1 MALNSIHSDSK
12 DEGHLKVSCLE
23 SYSALFS
30 SAAGS
35 RIEVSEESQ
44 VRARAILGDEPMV
57 LNGIHSDS
65 KDGERLKVSRLE
77 SYSALFSS
85 AAGSRL
91 EVSEESQARARAI
104 LGDTPTALNGIHSD
118 IHSDSKDKVRP
129 KISHLESLCSE
140 CHSTVYWI
148 KINPLKEWIKLGFV
162 GVSRLI

>member
-1 MALNSIHSDSK
+1 MNGIHSDSK
-12 DEGHLKVSCLE
+12 DEGRLKVSRLE
-23 SYSALFS
+23 SYSALFR

-44 VRARAILGDEPMV
+44 FRARAILGDEPMA

-65 KDGERLKVSRLE
+65 KDGECSKVSRLE
-77 SYSALFSS
+77 SYSTSFSS
-85 AAGSRL
+85 ATGSRL
-91 EVSEESQARARAI
+91 EMSEESQARARAI
-104 LGDTPTALNGIHSD
+104 LGDTPMALNGIHSD
-118 IHSDSKDKVRP
+118 IHSDSKDEVCPKV
-129 KISHLESLCSE
+129 SCLESLCSE